1 MARKSIEDVMNEI
14 EDFLNSC
21 STKAL
26 SSNKVIV
33 PRDEFDELFSDL
45 KVKIPAEID
54 RCKKIMRNKEAI
66 LMDARKTAD
75 GIIAEASAKA
85 QQMVS
90 QTEVVVQANQTAYE
104 TVEMARVQANEMLA
118 QAVAE
123 ANEIRLGSMQYTN
136 DIMLGIRNYVEATM
150 EAERANYENL
160 IQTLN
165 NDYVIADANLLEIQN
180 QIVEFTGN
188 PNSVTKAPRMKTM
201 KPIQAERRL
210 DEETKAKRSMMDK
223 VKQAVTGKEE
233 REESKKSAGP
243 GVNIPDFITSG
254 ETVVPNETPLEA
266 NLSVSNKAA
275 GQEQMNTT
283 VKPTVSETALET
295 QNVTANSSGIG
306 AALNDQ
312 KKTTAAVPHDQTYTL
327 GVQAE
332 SSQEN
337 NSHSESN
344 TVGSVQAEMK
354 LQPASALE
362 GTAGTTRKVKKKI
375 VKKRNPVM
383 HTPQTAQETVAK
395 TLEAA
400 AAAKTDKTVY
410 KANGEQ
416 AREIP
421 PMEGRVK
428 RGPRVGR
435 SMIDEMAE
443 GSAVDAAATVEDA
456 FEVTTE
462 PMGKSMG
469 VVDDFSMGDKI

>member
-21 STKAL
+21 TPKAL

-75 GIIAEASAKA
+75 GILAEASAQA

-90 QTEVVVQANQTAYE
+90 ETAIMAQANQTAYE

-136 DIMLGIRNYVEATM
+136 DMMLGIRNFVEATM

-160 IQTLN
+160 IQALN
-165 NDYVIADANLLEIQN
+165 NDYVIADANLTEIQN
-180 QIVEFTGN
+180 QIVDFTGN
-188 PNSVTKAPRMKTM
+188 PNSVTKAPKMKTV
-201 KPIQAERRL
+201 KPIKTERRAP
-210 DEETKAKRSMMDK
+210 EEPKTKSSMMDK
-223 VKQAVTGKEE
+223 VKQAVTGKEDA
-233 REESKKSAGP
+233 KKNEGP
-243 GVNIPDFITSG
+243 GVNIPDFIASG
-254 ETVVPNETPLEA
+254 SSVVPNETPLE
-266 NLSVSNKAA
+266 
-275 GQEQMNTT
+275 
-283 VKPTVSETALET
+283 PTVSL
-295 QNVTANSSGIG
+295 
-306 AALNDQ
+306 
-312 KKTTAAVPHDQTYTL
+312 
-327 GVQAE
+327 
-332 SSQEN
+332 
-337 NSHSESN
+337 SN
-344 TVGSVQAEMK
+344 K
-354 LQPASALE
+354 PASAVSRPAPSSQPEQRAHSVNMGAADSNARSSESAAYVGPEQPAAGAMTDESAVRQDEMSGQAVE
-362 GTAGTTRKVKKKI
+362 GGPRKVKKKI

-400 AAAKTDKTVY
+400 QAVKTEKTVY

-421 PMEGRVK
+421 LTEGRIK

-435 SMIDEMAE
+435 GMVDETAE
-443 GSAVDAAATVEDA
+443 GAGVTTAAMEENP

-469 VVDDFSMGDKI
+469 MIDDTLM

>member
-33 PRDEFDELFSDL
+33 PRDEFDELFGDL

-54 RCKKIMRNKEAI
+54 RCKKIMRNKDAI

-90 QTEVVVQANQTAYE
+90 QTEIMAQANQTAFE
-104 TVEMARVQANEMLA
+104 TVEMARVQANDILA

-136 DIMLGIRNYVEATM
+136 DLMMGIRNYVEATM

-160 IQTLN
+160 IQVLN
-165 NDYVIADANLLEIQN
+165 NDYMIADANLNEIQN

-188 PNSVTKAPRMKTM
+188 PNSVMRAPKMKTM
-201 KPIQAERRL
+201 KPLQVDKNVNAEPK
-210 DEETKAKRSMMDK
+210 TKTSMMDK
-223 VKQAVTGKEE
+223 VKQAVSGKDEKDIKESKDIKKEE
-233 REESKKSAGP
+233 KKEEGP

-254 ETVVPNETPLEA
+254 EKVVPNELPLEA
-266 NLSVSNKAA
+266 
-275 GQEQMNTT
+275 
-283 VKPTVSETALET
+283 TVS
-295 QNVTANSSGIG
+295 S
-306 AALNDQ
+306 
-312 KKTTAAVPHDQTYTL
+312 KTTAKD
-327 GVQAE
+327 E
-332 SSQEN
+332 SVKNNAQRADEKTATETVVTQE
-337 NSHSESN
+337 
-344 TVGSVQAEMK
+344 AK
-354 LQPASALE
+354 KPADNQNASPQK
-362 GTAGTTRKVKKKI
+362 KVKKI

-435 SMIDEMAE
+435 S
-443 GSAVDAAATVEDA
+443 VVEENTTSVEVSSDNDSA
-456 FEVTTE
+456 FEVTTQ

-469 VVDDFSMGDKI
+469 VVDDYAMPDKI

>member
-33 PRDEFDELFSDL
+33 PRDEFDELFGDL

-90 QTEVVVQANQTAYE
+90 ETEIMAQANQTAYE

-160 IQTLN
+160 IQVLN
-165 NDYVIADANLLEIQN
+165 NDYMIADANLTEIQN

-188 PNSVTKAPRMKTM
+188 PNSVTKAPKMKTM
-201 KPIQAERRL
+201 KPIQTERKMAE
-210 DEETKAKRSMMDK
+210 EPKAKPSMMDK

-233 REESKKSAGP
+233 KEAEKKNPGP

-266 NLSVSNKAA
+266 NVSVSNKAA
-275 GQEQMNTT
+275 NPEQPITPTKTTETVNKVKTQKQANVTSQPINSTVEKTSPMGAAVSNDSQMKPMNTEAT
-283 VKPTVSETALET
+283 AVGQAGITAPVKQSEMA
-295 QNVTANSSGIG
+295 
-306 AALNDQ
+306 
-312 KKTTAAVPHDQTYTL
+312 
-327 GVQAE
+327 
-332 SSQEN
+332 
-337 NSHSESN
+337 
-344 TVGSVQAEMK
+344 
-354 LQPASALE
+354 
-362 GTAGTTRKVKKKI
+362 AGTEGAPRKVKKKI
-375 VKKRNPVM
+375 VKKRSAVV

-416 AREIP
+416 AREVP

-435 SMIDEMAE
+435 GMVDESAE
-443 GSAVDAAATVEDA
+443 GTTTNTAEAKESA
-456 FEVTTE
+456 FEVTTA
-462 PMGKSMG
+462 PLGKSMG
-469 VVDDFSMGDKI
+469 VVDDFDMKDNF